1 MNLKPDEISTLIK
14 NEIENYSN
22 ELDVSDFGRVMQ
34 VGDGI
39 ARIYGLRNCM
49 SGELLKFPHDVYG
62 MAMNLEEDNV
72 GAVILGDDYTIGEGD
87 IVKPT
92 GTVVQMPVG
101 ENMIGRLTGKARWKR
116 KKAGRWNAR
125 RRGCWTGSR

>member
-1 MNLKPDEISTLIK
+1 MDLKPDEISTLIK

-39 ARIYGLRNCM
+39 ARVYGLRHCM

-62 MAMNLEEDNV
+62 MALNLEEDNV
-72 GAVILGDDYTIGEGD
+72 GAVILGDDYEIGEGD

-92 GTVVQMPVG
+92 GQVVQMPVG
-101 ENMIGRLTGKARWKR
+101 
-116 KKAGRWNAR
+116 
-125 RRGCWTGSR
+125 